1 MVFESFGTIDS
12 CGRCGILHDE
22 VTMILILGGFAQGKS
37 EYARKKY
44 PDRYILD
51 DYAQS
56 FREKLA
62 AGEEPEKEF
71 EEILRKEPECVV
83 ISDEVSS
90 GVIPMDK
97 FEREYR
103 ERLGRSLVKIAAEAE
118 HVERIFA
125 GIAVTLK

>member
-1 MVFESFGTIDS
+1 
-12 CGRCGILHDE
+12 
-22 VTMILILGGFAQGKS
+22 MILILGGFAQGKT
-37 EYARKKY
+37 EYAKKKY
-44 PDRYILD
+44 PERHIVD

-56 FREKLA
+56 FRKWLSD
-62 AGEEPEKEF
+62 GTDPEREIA
-71 EEILRKEPECVV
+71 EILRKEPECVI

-103 ERLGRSLVKIAAEAE
+103 ERLGRSLVKLAAEAE

-125 GIAVTLK
+125 GIGVALK